1 VKKLPEN
8 LALIAVTLWVGGLW
22 AIGYMVAPTLFAA
35 LHDNKQMAGM
45 LAGRM
50 FQAIAYVGMGC
61 GVYLLLFRLSRYGAS
76 ALKQAFFWAALTM
89 LLLAVGG
96 HFGIQ
101 PIMEGLKA
109 QAMPQEVMK
118 SMFAD
123 RFSAWHGIS
132 SIVYLVESL
141 LGVVLVL
148 KQGKA

>member
-1 VKKLPEN
+1 VKKLTDN
-8 LALIAVTLWVGGLW
+8 LALISLTLWVGGLW
-22 AIGYMVAPTLFAA
+22 TMGYMVAPTLFAV

-50 FQAIAYVGMGC
+50 FQVIAYVGMGC
-61 GVYLLLFRLSRYGAS
+61 GVYLLLYRLSRYGAS

-89 LLLAVGG
+89 LLLTIGS

-101 PIMEGLKA
+101 PIMESLKA

-123 RFSAWHGIS
+123 RFSTWHGIS

-148 KQGKA
+148 KHGKA

>member
-1 VKKLPEN
+1 VKKLTDN
-8 LALIAVTLWVGGLW
+8 LALLSLTLWVGGLW
-22 AIGYMVAPTLFAA
+22 TMGYMVAPTLFAV

-50 FQAIAYVGMGC
+50 FQVIAYVGMGC

-89 LLLAVGG
+89 LLLTIGS

-101 PIMEGLKA
+101 PIMESLKA

-123 RFSAWHGIS
+123 RFSTWHGIS

-148 KQGKA
+148 KHGKA

>member
-1 VKKLPEN
+1 MKRLTES
-8 LALIAVTLWVGGLW
+8 LALIGVTLWVGGLW

-35 LHDNKQMAGM
+35 LHDNRQMAGM

-50 FQAIAYVGMGC
+50 FQVIAYVGMGC
-61 GVYLLLFRLSRYGAS
+61 GVYLLLYRLSRFGAS

-89 LLLAVGG
+89 LLLAIGG

-101 PIMEGLKA
+101 PVMESLKA

-123 RFSAWHGIS
+123 RFSTWHGIS
-132 SIVYLVESL
+132 SIVYMIESL
-141 LGVVLVL
+141 LGLVLVL
-148 KQGKA
+148 KQGRA

>member
-1 VKKLPEN
+1 MKKLPEN

-35 LHDNKQMAGM
+35 LHDNKQTAGM

-50 FQAIAYVGMGC
+50 FQVIAYVGMGC

-76 ALKQAFFWAALTM
+76 ALKQAFFWTALAM
-89 LLLAVGG
+89 LLLAIGG

-101 PIMEGLKA
+101 PIMESLKA

-123 RFSAWHGIS
+123 RFSTWHGIS
-132 SIVYLVESL
+132 SIVYMIESL
-141 LGVVLVL
+141 LGLVLVL